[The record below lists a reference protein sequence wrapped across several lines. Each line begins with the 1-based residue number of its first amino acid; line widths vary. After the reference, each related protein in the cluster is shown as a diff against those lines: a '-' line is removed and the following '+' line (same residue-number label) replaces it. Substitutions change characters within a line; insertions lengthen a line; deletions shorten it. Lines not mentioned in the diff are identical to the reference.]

1 MHRSLQKLALTRTL
15 LTALES
21 VVRVVKHFI
30 LHFVVILHLFSA
42 IFSCS
47 MLFLDATSLSGPK
60 PLDLYGRFTWKIEK
74 FSTINKKELRS
85 NAFEVG
91 GYKWYGFYLISFIP

>member
-1 MHRSLQKLALTRTL
+1 MHQSLQKLALTRTL

-30 LHFVVILHLFSA
+30 LDFVAILHLFSA
-42 IFSCS
+42 MFSWS
-47 MLFLDATSLSGPK
+47 MYDAISLSGPK

-91 GYKWYGFYLISFIP
+91 GYKWYGFY